1 MNFPFYIAKKVAFSG
16 RKTFS
21 TNIIRIAIAAVALS
35 VAVMIVTTGLV
46 SGFKQVISEKIFG
59 FWGHIHIEHLSS
71 NNSFEALPL
80 EVDQTFYPSLDTIS
94 KVTYYDQRMFLGRPV
109 PDGFL
114 GLDDRVTKESIG
126 GVRHIQVYANKAG
139 VIKTR
144 DQLEGIVLKGI
155 GNDYDWQFLKK
166 YLIEGDTLNWVDST
180 MSRGVIISEQTALR
194 LKLKLGDKLLVNFVE
209 RVQIIRQFEVV
220 GLYRTGLEEYD
231 RKFAIVDIRQIQK
244 LNGWSENE
252 VSGFEVFLDDIQ
264 DLDPIWSDVY
274 YTKLPTNVYANTI
287 KEVYPT
293 IFGWLD
299 LQDTNEQVIIAL
311 MIIVCFI
318 NMTTV
323 LLIIILERTNMI
335 GILKALG
342 GNNRNIRQVF
352 LYYSAYILGKG
363 LFWGNFIGIGLCLI
377 QQYFGVITL
386 SEEAYYVKVAPV
398 SLDVWT
404 IVFLNIGTLIINI
417 VVMVIPSYLV
427 TRITPVKAIR
437 FK

>member
-35 VAVMIVTTGLV
+35 VAVMVITTAMV
-46 SGFKQVISEKIFG
+46 SGFKKSISEKIFG

-71 NNSFEALPL
+71 NNSFEAQPL
-80 EVDQTFYPSLDTIS
+80 EIEQTFYPSLDTIRNVAYYEEQTILGFS
-94 KVTYYDQRMFLGRPV
+94 TGKKVQKF
-109 PDGFL
+109 
-114 GLDDRVTKESIG
+114 SNG

-144 DQLEGIVLKGI
+144 DQLEGVVLKGI
-155 GNDYDWQFLKK
+155 GKDYDWQFLNK
-166 YLIEGDTLNWVDST
+166 YLIEGDTLTWNDTT
-180 MSRGVIISEQTALR
+180 MSKEVLISIQTAQR
-194 LKLKLGDKLLVNFVE
+194 LKLKVGGVLQVNFVE
-209 RVQIIRQFEVV
+209 RVQIIRQFTVV
-220 GLYRTGLEEYD
+220 GLYRTGMEEYD

-244 LNGWSENE
+244 LNNWSESE
-252 VSGFEVFLDDIQ
+252 VSGFEVFLDDIN

-274 YTKLPTNVYANTI
+274 YTKLPTSVYASTI

-299 LQDTNEQVIIAL
+299 LQDTNEAVIIAL

-323 LLIIILERTNMI
+323 LMILILERTNMI

-342 GNNRNIRQVF
+342 SNNWNVQQLF
-352 LYYSAYILGKG
+352 LYYAAYILAKG
-363 LFWGNFIGIGLCLI
+363 LFWGNLIGIGLCLI
-377 QQYFGVITL
+377 QREFGVITL
-386 SEEAYYVKVAPV
+386 DEEAYYVKTAPIF
-398 SLDVWT
+398 LDFGT
-404 IVFLNIGTLIINI
+404 ILMLNLGTLVINFLI
-417 VVMVIPSYLV
+417 LIIPSYLV
-427 TRITPVKAIR
+427 TRISPVKAIR

>member
-1 MNFPFYIAKKVAFSG
+1 MNFPFYIAKKVVFG
-16 RKTFS
+16 GQKTFS

-35 VAVMIVTTGLV
+35 IAVMIVTTGLV
-46 SGFKQVISEKIFG
+46 SGFKQVISEKVFG
-59 FWGHIHIEHLSS
+59 FWGHIHIEHIAS

-80 EVDQTFYPSLDTIS
+80 ETEQPFYPSLDTIS
-94 KVTYYDQRMFLGRPV
+94 KVKYYENRQIFGYSY
-109 PDGFL
+109 PDGLL
-114 GLDDRVTKESIG
+114 GLKAEVERSSIG
-126 GVRHIQVYANKAG
+126 GIRHIQMYANKAG

-155 GNDYDWQFLKK
+155 GKDYDWNFLKK
-166 YLIEGDTLNWVDST
+166 YLIEGDTLSWNDSI
-180 MSRGVIISEQTALR
+180 MSRAVLISEQTAQR
-194 LKLKLGDKLLVNFVE
+194 LKLNIGDKLQVNFVE
-209 RVQIIRQFEVV
+209 KIQIIRQFDVI
-220 GLYRTGLEEYD
+220 GIYRTGLEEYD

-244 LNGWSENE
+244 LNNWSDDK
-252 VSGFEVFLDDIQ
+252 VSGFEVFLDDIR
-264 DLDPIWSDVY
+264 DLDPIWSEVY
-274 YTKLPTNVYANTI
+274 YNKLPTSVSASTI

-299 LQDTNEQVIIAL
+299 LQDTNEVVIIAL

-342 GNNRNIRQVF
+342 SNDWNVQQMF
-352 LYYSAYILGKG
+352 LYYAAYILAKG
-363 LFWGNFIGIGLCLI
+363 LFWGNFIGIGLSLI
-377 QQYFGVITL
+377 QQHFGIITL

-398 SLDVWT
+398 NLDFWT
-404 IVFLNIGTLIINI
+404 IFLLNIGTLIINI
-417 VVMVIPSYLV
+417 IVLVIPSYLV
-427 TRITPVKAIR
+427 TRISPVKAIR

>member
-1 MNFPFYIAKKVAFSG
+1 MNFPFYIAKKVIFG
-16 RKTFS
+16 GQKTFS

-46 SGFKQVISEKIFG
+46 SGFKQVISEKVFG
-59 FWGHIHIEHLSS
+59 FWGHIHIEHVAS

-80 EVDQTFYPSLDTIS
+80 DIKQPFYPSLDTIS
-94 KVTYYDQRMFLGRPV
+94 KVKYYDNRHIFGRPY
-109 PDGFL
+109 PDGLL
-114 GLDDRVTKESIG
+114 GLHTDVEHSTFG
-126 GVRHIQVYANKAG
+126 GVRHIQMYANKAG

-155 GNDYDWQFLKK
+155 GKDYDWNFLKK
-166 YLIEGDTLNWVDST
+166 YLIKGDTLSWNDST
-180 MSRGVIISEQTALR
+180 VSRSVLISEQTAQR
-194 LKLKLGDKLLVNFVE
+194 LKLELGDKLQVNFVE
-209 RVQIIRQFEVV
+209 KIQIIRQFEVV
-220 GLYRTGLEEYD
+220 GIYRTGLEEYD

-244 LNGWSENE
+244 LNSWSTDK
-252 VSGFEVFLDDIQ
+252 VSGFEVFLDDIR
-264 DLDPIWSDVY
+264 DLDPIWSEVY
-274 YTKLPTNVYANTI
+274 YNKLPTNVYANTI

-299 LQDTNEQVIIAL
+299 LQDTNETVIIAL
-311 MIIVCFI
+311 MIVVCFI

-342 GNNRNIRQVF
+342 SNDWNVQRMF
-352 LYYSAYILGKG
+352 LYYSAYILGIG
-363 LFWGNFIGIGLCLI
+363 LFWGNLIGIGLCFLQ
-377 QQYFGVITL
+377 QQYGIITL
-386 SEEAYYVKVAPV
+386 SEEAYYVKTAPV
-398 SLDVWT
+398 NLKFWT
-404 IVFLNIGTLIINI
+404 ILLLNIGTLIINI
-417 VVMVIPSYLV
+417 IVLIIPSYLV

>member
-1 MNFPFYIAKKVAFSG
+1 MAFSG

-80 EVDQTFYPSLDTIS
+80 EIDQTFYPHLDTIS
-94 KVTYYDQRMFLGRPV
+94 KVNYFGERTILGNTV

-114 GLDDRVTKESIG
+114 GLESKVEKETFG
-126 GVRHIQVYANKAG
+126 GVRHIQIYANKAG
-139 VIKTR
+139 VIKTK

-155 GNDYDWQFLKK
+155 GKDYDWEFLKK
-166 YLIEGDTLNWVDST
+166 YLIEGDTLSWEDST
-180 MSRGVIISEQTALR
+180 MSNGVIISEQTAQR
-194 LKLKLGDKLLVNFVE
+194 LKLGLGDKLLVNFVE
-209 RVQIIRQFEVV
+209 RIQIIRQFKVV

-244 LNGWSENE
+244 LNGWAGNE
-252 VSGFEVFLDDIQ
+252 VSGFEVFLDDIR

-299 LQDTNEQVIIAL
+299 LQDTNETVIIAL

-323 LLIIILERTNMI
+323 VLILILERTNMV

-342 GNNRNIRQVF
+342 GSNWNLQQVF

-363 LFWGNFIGIGLCLI
+363 LFWGNLIGIGLCLI
-377 QQYFGVITL
+377 QQHFGVITL

-398 SLDVWT
+398 SLDYVT
-404 IVFLNIGTLIINI
+404 VLLLNVGTLVINVFVLI
-417 VVMVIPSYLV
+417 IPSYLV

>member
-1 MNFPFYIAKKVAFSG
+1 MAFSG

-21 TNIIRIAIAAVALS
+21 TNIIRIAIAAVAMS
-35 VAVMIVTTGLV
+35 IAVMIVTTGLV
-46 SGFKQVISEKIFG
+46 SGFKQVISEKVFG

-80 EVDQTFYPSLDTIS
+80 EIEQPFYPYLDTIS
-94 KVTYYDQRMFLGRPV
+94 KVKFLEERQILGNSI

-114 GLDDRVTKESIG
+114 GLPSKVNKTTIG
-126 GVRHIQVYANKAG
+126 GVRHIQIYANKAG

-155 GNDYDWQFLKK
+155 GKDYDWEFLKK
-166 YLIEGDTLNWVDST
+166 YLIEGDTLAWEDST
-180 MSRGVIISEQTALR
+180 TSNGVIISEQTAKR
-194 LKLKLGDKLLVNFVE
+194 LKLGLGDKLLVNFVE
-209 RVQIIRQFEVV
+209 RVQIIRQFEVI

-231 RKFAIVDIRQIQK
+231 RKFAIVDIRQIQQ
-244 LNGWSENE
+244 LNGWTENE

-264 DLDPIWSDVY
+264 DLDPIWSDIY

-299 LQDTNEQVIIAL
+299 LQDTNETVIIAL

-342 GNNRNIRQVF
+342 GNNWNVQQLF

-363 LFWGNFIGIGLCLI
+363 LFWGNLIGIGLCLI
-377 QQYFGVITL
+377 QQHFGIITL

-398 SLDVWT
+398 SLDLWT
-404 IVFLNIGTLIINI
+404 IIFLNIGTLVINI
-417 VVMVIPSYLV
+417 IVLIIPSYLV